1 MGHAIDGQLAGW
13 DEVAGVHPWRNLL
26 AGNGLSRQVW
36 PAFAYTSLYERAC
49 ATGALTKKDRA
60 LFEARGTENFELV
73 LSALAT
79 SIETL
84 AALGRPTAALE
95 KRYASVQGA
104 LGSAVRDVHA
114 PMAEVPP
121 ARRRAL
127 REALLAYRYVF
138 TTSYDLLL
146 YWAAAAVPDF
156 AGFADFFWSGGR
168 TAFDPGR
175 TRAPPGDPTRIV
187 YLHGALH
194 LVVDGDGVTAKRRSG
209 AQTLLEQVT
218 DAPPLRPLLITEG
231 SSADKLKVI
240 VNNEYLAFAL
250 TRLRRQKPPL
260 VVFGH
265 ALGPQ
270 DAHLVD
276 ALNVQPDRP
285 VAVGLLPGP
294 EAEVRARQGE
304 LRGVLAAHDLYFY
317 DATTHPL
324 GRV

>member
-1 MGHAIDGQLAGW
+1 MGHQIDGQLAPW
-13 DEVAGVHPWRNLL
+13 EAVADAHPWRNLL

-36 PAFAYTSLYERAC
+36 PSFAYTSLYERAC
-49 ATGALTKKDRA
+49 ETKALTKKDRA

-84 AALGRPTAALE
+84 AALGRGTDALE

-104 LGSAVRDVHA
+104 LGRAVRDVHA
-114 PMAEVPP
+114 PMSDVPEE
-121 ARRRAL
+121 RRAAL
-127 REALLAYRYVF
+127 RAALLEYRYVF
-138 TTSYDLLL
+138 TTSYDLLV
-146 YWAAAAVPDF
+146 YWAAAPDF
-156 AGFADFFWSGGR
+156 ADFADFFWSDGR
-168 TAFDPGR
+168 NAFDPGR
-175 TRAPPGDPTRIV
+175 TRVSPTVPTRIA

-194 LVVDGDGVTAKRRSG
+194 LVVDGAGVTTKRRSG
-209 AQTLLEQVT
+209 EQTLLEQF
-218 DAPPLRPLLITEG
+218 DDQPPPSRPLLITEG

-240 VNNEYLAFAL
+240 VNNEYLNFAL

-270 DAHLVD
+270 DQHLVD
-276 ALNVQPDRP
+276 ALNVQPERP
-285 VAVGLLPGP
+285 IAVGLLPGP
-294 EAEVRARQGE
+294 VAEVRARQGE
-304 LRGVLAAHDLYFY
+304 LRGALTAHELYFY

>member
-1 MGHAIDGQLAGW
+1 MGHAIDGQLAAW
-13 DEVAGVHPWRNLL
+13 EAVADVHPWRNLL
-26 AGNGLSRQVW
+26 AGNGLSRQLW
-36 PAFAYTSLYERAC
+36 PPFAYTSLYERAC
-49 ATGALTKKDRA
+49 ESKALTKKDRA

-84 AALGRPTAALE
+84 SALERSTGALE
-95 KRYASVQGA
+95 KRYASVQQA
-104 LGSAVRDVHA
+104 LGRAVRDVHA
-114 PMAEVPP
+114 PMSEVPEE
-121 ARRRAL
+121 RRAALRAAL
-127 REALLAYRYVF
+127 REYRHVF

-146 YWAAAAVPDF
+146 YWAAAPDF
-156 AGFADFFWSGGR
+156 ADFADYFWSGGR
-168 TAFDPGR
+168 NAFDPGR
-175 TRAPPGDPTRIV
+175 TRVAPDVPTRLL

-194 LVVDGDGVTAKRRSG
+194 LVVDGEGVTAKRRSSG
-209 AQTLLEQVT
+209 RTLLEQF
-218 DAPPLRPLLITEG
+218 DHRPPPLRPLLISEG

-240 VNNEYLAFAL
+240 VNNEYLSFAL

-285 VAVGLLPGP
+285 IAVGLLPGP

-304 LRGVLAAHDLYFY
+304 LRGALATRDLYFY